1 MPAITRKRKHSG
13 DGDEVQQVQAKKF
26 YAVRKGHRTG
36 VFETWKECQEVT
48 AGFAGAMCR
57 FSFVFLEEGELGI
70 WGLGVRVWSAWGGGV
85 LVVD

>member
-57 FSFVFLEEGELGI
+57 FDFLL
-70 WGLGVRVWSAWGGGV
+70 GLGGVGDLGFGSEGLECLGRRCFGG
-85 LVVD
+85 